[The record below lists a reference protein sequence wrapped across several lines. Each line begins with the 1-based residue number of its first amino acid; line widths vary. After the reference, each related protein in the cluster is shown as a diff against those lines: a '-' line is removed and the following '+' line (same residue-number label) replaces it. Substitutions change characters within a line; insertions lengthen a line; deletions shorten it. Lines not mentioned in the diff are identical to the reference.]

1 VNAARPVHSDA
12 EKREGV
18 METKDLGIA
27 VVGSGRIGS
36 LRARMAAGHP
46 AVRFLA
52 VSDLDG
58 ARAETL
64 ARTAGASFVSASNDA
79 VIAHPEVNAVIV
91 STSEPEHLDPVMQAL
106 ELGKPVLVEKPI
118 ALTLDDADRIIAKA
132 EETGTPLRV
141 GYAQRFKRRYLSAKD
156 QIVEGRL
163 GNILALTGRACN
175 TRAQGIEILKRS
187 ADATPVVD
195 VLTYWVDVAGWF
207 LEGVRPREVSARG
220 HGTVFRDAGYDVND
234 ATFAL
239 VTYENGAVVNLGV
252 FFALPAHAPQL
263 GMGVRIEVYGSEGAL
278 ILNDDHTDELLIT
291 NKGIP
296 HAYIPGLEFQTAFL
310 SSSTPG
316 NWHLGD
322 YWGPVADETRVW
334 LDHLSRGRPCPMAT
348 AREARQTLAIT
359 LAIEESARSGDTV
372 RLGN

>member
-1 VNAARPVHSDA
+1 
-12 EKREGV
+12 
-18 METKDLGIA
+18 MQTKQLGIA
-27 VVGSGRIGS
+27 VVGAGRIGS
-36 LRARMAAGHP
+36 LRAKMAAAHP
-46 AVRFLA
+46 AVKFLA
-52 VSDLDG
+52 VSDLDTDRAGKLAQTSG
-58 ARAETL
+58 ADFFS
-64 ARTAGASFVSASNDA
+64 GNNDE

-91 STSEPEHLDPVMQAL
+91 STSEHQHLKPVMHAL

-118 ALTLDDADRIIAKA
+118 ALTLEDADKIIAKMEA
-132 EETGTPLRV
+132 TGTPLRV

-156 QIVEGRL
+156 QILEGRI
-163 GNILALTGRACN
+163 GDITALTGRACN

-187 ADATPVVD
+187 VDATPVVD

-207 LEGVRPREVSARG
+207 LEGVRPREVTARG
-220 HGTVFRDAGYDVND
+220 HGTVFRKAGFDVND

-239 VTYENGAVVNLGV
+239 ITYENGAVVNLGV
-252 FFALPAHAPQL
+252 YFALPAHAPQL
-263 GMGVRIEVYGSEGAL
+263 GMGVRIEVFGSEGAL

-322 YWGPVADETRVW
+322 YWGPVADESRVW

-348 AREARQTLAIT
+348 AREARQTLEIT
-359 LAIEESARSGDTV
+359 LAIEESARTGQPV
-372 RLGN
+372 RLAG

>member
-1 VNAARPVHSDA
+1 MLD
-12 EKREGV
+12 
-18 METKDLGIA
+18 TKELGIA

-36 LRARMAAGHP
+36 LRARMAAAHP
-46 AVRFLA
+46 AVKFLA
-52 VSDLDG
+52 VSDIE
-58 ARAETL
+58 AERASRL
-64 ARTAGASFVSASNDA
+64 AKTAGADFCSADNND
-79 VIAHPEVNAVIV
+79 VIAHPQVNAVIV
-91 STSEPEHLDPVMQAL
+91 STSEHEHLEPVMRAL

-118 ALTLDDADRIIAKA
+118 ALTLEDADRIIAQA
-132 EETGTPLRV
+132 ERTGTPLRV

-156 QIVEGRL
+156 QILEGRL
-163 GNILALTGRACN
+163 GQITALCGRACN

-187 ADATPVVD
+187 ATATPVVD

-207 LEGVRPREVSARG
+207 LEGIRPREVTARG
-220 HGTVFRDAGYDVND
+220 HGTVFREAGFDVND

-239 VTYENGAVVNLGV
+239 ITYDSGAVVNLGV
-252 FFALPAHAPQL
+252 YFALPAHAPQL

-334 LDHLSRGRPCPMAT
+334 LDHLSRNRPCPMAS
-348 AREARQTLAIT
+348 AREARQTLEIT
-359 LAIEESARSGDTV
+359 LAIEESARSGHPV
-372 RLGN
+372 RLAA

>member
-1 VNAARPVHSDA
+1 
-12 EKREGV
+12 
-18 METKDLGIA
+18 METRELGIA

-36 LRARMAAGHP
+36 LRARMAAAHP
-46 AVRFLA
+46 AVKFLA
-52 VSDLDG
+52 VSDLN
-58 ARAETL
+58 AERASRL
-64 ARTAGASFVSASNDA
+64 AESAGADLASGDNEE
-79 VIAHPEVNAVIV
+79 VISHPRVNAVIV
-91 STSEPEHLDPVMQAL
+91 STSEHEHLKPVMRAL

-118 ALTLDDADRIIAKA
+118 ALTLADADRIIAKA

-156 QIVEGRL
+156 QILAGRL
-163 GNILALTGRACN
+163 GEITALSGRACN

-187 ADATPVVD
+187 ATATPVVD

-207 LEGVRPREVSARG
+207 LEGIRPREVTARG
-220 HGTVFRDAGYDVND
+220 HGTVFREAGFDVND
-234 ATFAL
+234 ATFAI

-252 FFALPAHAPQL
+252 YFALPAHAPQL
-263 GMGVRIEVYGSEGAL
+263 GMGVRIEVFGSEGAL

-322 YWGPVADETRVW
+322 YWGPVADESRVW
-334 LDHLSRGRPCPMAT
+334 LDHLSRNRPCPMAT
-348 AREARQTLAIT
+348 AREARQTLEIT
-359 LAIEESARSGDTV
+359 LAIEESARTGQTV
-372 RLGN
+372 RLAY

>member
-1 VNAARPVHSDA
+1 
-12 EKREGV
+12 
-18 METKDLGIA
+18 METKELGIA

-36 LRARMAAGHP
+36 LRARLAAGHA

-52 VSDLDG
+52 VSDLDP
-58 ARAETL
+58 AKAYKLAE
-64 ARTAGASFVSASNDA
+64 AAGADFASADNEE

-91 STSEPEHLDPVMQAL
+91 STSEPEHLEPVMQAL

-118 ALTLDDADRIIAKA
+118 ALTLADADAIIAKA

-156 QIVEGRL
+156 QIAEGRL
-163 GNILALTGRACN
+163 GEILALTGRACN
-175 TRAQGIEILKRS
+175 TRAQGIEILRRS

-195 VLTYWVDVAGWF
+195 VLTYWVDVANWF
-207 LEGVRPREVSARG
+207 LEGIRPREVSARG
-220 HGTVFRDAGYDVND
+220 HGTVFRDAGFDVND

-252 FFALPAHAPQL
+252 FFALPSHAPQL
-263 GMGVRIEVYGSEGAL
+263 GMGVRIEVFGSEGAL

-348 AREARQTLAIT
+348 ARESRQTLAIT
-359 LAIEESARSGDTV
+359 LAIEASARSGEAV

>member
-1 VNAARPVHSDA
+1 
-12 EKREGV
+12 
-18 METKDLGIA
+18 METKELGIA

-36 LRARMAAGHP
+36 LRARLAAGHP
-46 AVRFLA
+46 GVKFLA
-52 VSDLDG
+52 VSDIDG
-58 ARAETL
+58 ACAERL
-64 ARTAGASFVSASNDA
+64 AQTAGADFWSANNED

-91 STSEPEHLDPVMQAL
+91 STSEHEHLAPVMRAL

-118 ALTLDDADRIIAKA
+118 ALTLADADRIIAK
-132 EETGTPLRV
+132 EEATGTPLRV

-187 ADATPVVD
+187 PDATPVVD

-207 LEGVRPREVSARG
+207 LEGVRPREVTARG
-220 HGTVFRDAGYDVND
+220 HGTVFREAGFDVND

-239 VTYENGAVVNLGV
+239 ITYENGAVVNLGV
-252 FFALPAHAPQL
+252 FFALPSHAPQL

-296 HAYIPGLEFQTAFL
+296 HAYIPGLEFKTVFL

-348 AREARQTLAIT
+348 AREARQTLEVT
-359 LAIEESARSGDTV
+359 LAIEESAASGGAI

>member
-1 VNAARPVHSDA
+1 
-12 EKREGV
+12 
-18 METKDLGIA
+18 METKELGIA

-36 LRARMAAGHP
+36 LRARLAAGHP
-46 AVRFLA
+46 AVKFLA
-52 VSDLDG
+52 VSDLD
-58 ARAETL
+58 AERASRL
-64 ARTAGASFVSASNDA
+64 ADGAGADFSSGDNEA
-79 VIAHPEVNAVIV
+79 VIAHPDVNAVIV
-91 STSEPEHLDPVMQAL
+91 STSEPEHLAPVMRAL

-118 ALTLDDADRIIAKA
+118 ALTLADADRIIARA
-132 EETGTPLRV
+132 EETGTSLKV

-156 QIVEGRL
+156 QILAGRL
-163 GNILALTGRACN
+163 GDITALTGRACN

-207 LEGVRPREVSARG
+207 LDGIRPREVTARG
-220 HGTVFRDAGYDVND
+220 HGTVFREAGYDVND

-239 VTYENGAVVNLGV
+239 ITYENGAVVNLGV
-252 FFALPAHAPQL
+252 YFALPAHAPQL
-263 GMGVRIEVYGSEGAL
+263 GMGVRIEVFGTEGAL
-278 ILNDDHTDELLIT
+278 ILNDDHTDELLVT

-296 HAYIPGLEFQTAFL
+296 HAYIPDLEFKTAFL

-316 NWHLGD
+316 NWHLDD
-322 YWGPVADETRVW
+322 YWGPVADESRVW

-348 AREARQTLAIT
+348 PREARQTLEIT
-359 LAIEESARSGDTV
+359 LAIEESARTGEAV

>member
-1 VNAARPVHSDA
+1 MKTS
-12 EKREGV
+12 ELGV
-18 METKDLGIA
+18 A

-36 LRARMAAGHP
+36 LRAKMAAAHP
-46 AVRFLA
+46 AVKFLA
-52 VSDLDG
+52 VSDLDAERANKLAKTSG
-58 ARAETL
+58 AQF
-64 ARTAGASFVSASNDA
+64 ASGNNND

-91 STSEPEHLDPVMQAL
+91 STSEHQHLEPVMQAL

-118 ALTLDDADRIIAKA
+118 ALTLADADLIIAKA
-132 EETGTPLRV
+132 ESTGTPLRV

-156 QIVEGRL
+156 QILEGRL
-163 GNILALTGRACN
+163 GAITALTGRACN

-187 ADATPVVD
+187 PDATPVVD

-207 LEGVRPREVSARG
+207 LEGIRPREVTARG
-220 HGTVFRDAGYDVND
+220 HGTVFREAGFDVND

-239 VTYENGAVVNLGV
+239 ITYDDGAVVNLGV
-252 FFALPAHAPQL
+252 YFALPAHAPQL
-263 GMGVRIEVYGSEGAL
+263 GMGVRIEVFGSEGSL

-322 YWGPVADETRVW
+322 YWGPVADESRVW
-334 LDHLSRGRPCPMAT
+334 LDHLSRNRPCPMAT
-348 AREARQTLAIT
+348 ARDARQTLEIT
-359 LAIEESARSGDTV
+359 LAIEESARTGISI
-372 RLGN
+372 RLAG

>member
-1 VNAARPVHSDA
+1 LQ
-12 EKREGV
+12 
-18 METKDLGIA
+18 TKDLGIA

-36 LRARMAAGHP
+36 LRAKMAAQHP
-46 AVRFLA
+46 AVKFLA
-52 VSDLDG
+52 VSDINADAAGKLAKTTG
-58 ARAETL
+58 AD
-64 ARTAGASFVSASNDA
+64 FFSADNEA
-79 VIAHPEVNAVIV
+79 VIAHPAVNAVIV
-91 STSEPEHLDPVMQAL
+91 STSEHEHLKPVMRAL

-118 ALTLDDADRIIAKA
+118 ALTLADADKIIAKA
-132 EETGTPLRV
+132 ESTGTPLRV

-156 QIVEGRL
+156 QILEGRI
-163 GNILALTGRACN
+163 GDITALTGRACN

-187 ADATPVVD
+187 VDATPVVD

-207 LEGVRPREVSARG
+207 LEGIRPREVTARG
-220 HGTVFRDAGYDVND
+220 HGTVFRKAGFDVND

-239 VTYENGAVVNLGV
+239 ITYENGAVVNLGV
-252 FFALPAHAPQL
+252 YFALPAHAPQL
-263 GMGVRIEVYGSEGAL
+263 GMGVRLEVFGSEGAL

-322 YWGPVADETRVW
+322 YWGPVADESRVW

-348 AREARQTLAIT
+348 AREARQTLEIT
-359 LAIEESARSGDTV
+359 LAIEESARTGRPI
-372 RLGN
+372 RLAG